1 MRPLAYEFPS
11 DPKCRGINDQ
21 YMLGPKYLVVPVTT
35 QGATTRVVYFP
46 AGAEWVDV
54 LGTDRTKVIA
64 GGQTLTVDAPLDTIP
79 AYSCK

>member
-1 MRPLAYEFPS
+1 
-11 DPKCRGINDQ
+11 
-21 YMLGPKYLVVPVTT
+21 MLGPKYLVVPVTT

-64 GGQTLTVDAPLDTIP
+64 GTGG
-79 AYSCK
+79 KR